1 MQLIT
6 AFLYNLIL
14 KRRTKML
21 HYENGVVVSKENET
35 ISIDEKASNIIS
47 VLGDRLGDGGYYEIW
62 IKRLVDRIDE
72 YIYRYQPDKEF
83 TAALWRKV
91 DGEIGPDGPSE
102 KDYEELELS
111 YDQCMRDA
119 YSDCI

>member
-1 MQLIT
+1 
-6 AFLYNLIL
+6 
-14 KRRTKML
+14 ML
-21 HYENGVVVSKENET
+21 HYENGILVSKDNET

-62 IKRLVDRIDE
+62 IKRLVDRIDG
-72 YIYRYQPDKEF
+72 YIYRYQPNKEL
-83 TAALWRKV
+83 TAALWKKV

-102 KDYEELELS
+102 KNYEELELG
-111 YDQCMRDA
+111 YDQCMRDV